1 MQYGQRYGSSSF
13 HHNIVIGTGDLFV
26 ELFPTRV
33 AEDPR
38 AAGDTISFTDNYFAD
53 TSLSGVYTHAVDT
66 GATIRFERNT
76 FLGFHF
82 NDGEVYPDTSAGRAA
97 ARGRRSA
104 ASAEPPGPGET
115 RRPRGVSAMRD
126 AVSVMV
132 DEGAVPWYLAIN
144 GRNSNA
150 LPTTG

>member
-1 MQYGQRYGSSSF
+1 MQYGQRYGRSSF

-53 TSLSGVYTHAVDT
+53 TSLSGAYTHAVDT

-82 NDGEVYPDTSAGRAA
+82 NDGEVYPHTSAGRRRSARARRGGAA
-97 ARGRRSA
+97 ARPARSRLA
-104 ASAEPPGPGET
+104 RARPGAPGVC
-115 RRPRGVSAMRD
+115 P
-126 AVSVMV
+126 
-132 DEGAVPWYLAIN
+132 L
-144 GRNSNA
+144 
-150 LPTTG
+150 